1 MTAFI
6 KIETCSLSERMRH
19 TEREQR
25 EEALKLIMLAGLKF
39 HELEAALG
47 EQFPYEFTNEL
58 KGQLD
63 GLLKA
68 LWLNPITNKLIKR
81 DTGFTH
87 NGVHIGFDTFSQ
99 KPELCF
105 TPCYELSQ
113 IEELGV
119 AA

>member
-6 KIETCSLSERMRH
+6 KIEPGTLSDRLRQ

-25 EEALKLIMLAGLKF
+25 EEAVKLIMLAGLKF
-39 HELEAALG
+39 HELEAARG
-47 EQFPYEFTNEL
+47 EGFPFEFTKQL
-58 KGQLD
+58 KSQLD
-63 GLLKA
+63 DLLKD

-87 NGVHIGFDTFSQ
+87 NGVHIGFDPFSQ

-105 TPCYELSQ
+105 TPCHELSQ
-113 IEELGV
+113 IEELGE